1 MADYKTPQWLLPN
14 EKNLAYPAAGA
25 ETGSGLSE
33 DRHSLYSMEF
43 DGTTNQ
49 NINLPTNWVTS
60 LGLSTEM
67 SFSVWVKP
75 DSTSTQMNI
84 TSSPYNT
91 WNDNFGIKYIAGS
104 TTLTLEQGST
114 VKFTNTSTTLSTTS
128 YTHICFVLDAGE
140 SSASTKVKCY
150 INGTVVTNENT
161 TSSFTTML
169 DRSYNFYI
177 GRLYYGAGSSN
188 YTWNGQ
194 IDEVAIWNKAL
205 NQSEINA
212 LSVASAPSNVMA
224 LNEKPIAYYP
234 LGEQAQMGSANWSF
248 PNGSLQS
255 HVVDFST
262 QDYIQYPHINING
275 AFTVST
281 WVKTTDTNTYGNL
294 FSSSNQFGGDPS
306 GGSSIANN
314 WKLVRWNRSARFNA
328 SNSSNSIIFDV
339 NTGTSGT
346 RPNLYDGNWH
356 HVLAIWDG
364 TTNSN
369 GVKIFFDGVL
379 RGLGTASS
387 TAINNDNSITKY
399 EDFEEN
405 LANDPISL
413 DHPIDRQ

>member
-1 MADYKTPQWLLPN
+1 MAADYKTPQWLLPN
-14 EKNLAYPAAGA
+14 ELNMSLNPA
-25 ETGSGLSE
+25 LSE
-33 DRHSLYSMEF
+33 SRHSLYSMEF

-104 TTLTLEQGST
+104 TTLTLEQGAS

-150 INGTVVTNENT
+150 INGTIVTNENT

-169 DRSYNFYI
+169 DKSYNFYI

-212 LSVASAPSNVMA
+212 LSTASAPANLMA
-224 LNEKPIAYYP
+224 LAI
-234 LGEQAQMGSANWSF
+234 GIFQM
-248 PNGSLQS
+248 
-255 HVVDFST
+255 D
-262 QDYIQYPHINING
+262 
-275 AFTVST
+275 
-281 WVKTTDTNTYGNL
+281 
-294 FSSSNQFGGDPS
+294 
-306 GGSSIANN
+306 
-314 WKLVRWNRSARFNA
+314 
-328 SNSSNSIIFDV
+328 
-339 NTGTSGT
+339 
-346 RPNLYDGNWH
+346 LYK
-356 HVLAIWDG
+356 VTL
-364 TTNSN
+364 
-369 GVKIFFDGVL
+369 
-379 RGLGTASS
+379 
-387 TAINNDNSITKY
+387 
-399 EDFEEN
+399 
-405 LANDPISL
+405 
-413 DHPIDRQ
+413 